1 MCFREV
7 SDIHDF
13 MNVPWSFLTYFLS
26 PLSLSLSLYL
36 QGAVTK
42 CDVDAV
48 PMFVFFRKRKVL
60 YQVQ

>member
-1 MCFREV
+1 MLINATMEL
-7 SDIHDF
+7 SDLL
-13 MNVPWSFLTYFLS
+13 SES
-26 PLSLSLSLYL
+26 PLSLSHSVSL